1 MAMYFV
7 SIYRS
12 TLLIGRFVFELFS
25 DIRALFM
32 AHKRYLSSSFAV
44 MQEKVREIFQKEE
57 TLNRGRL
64 SLSWG
69 FAIWLY

>member
-1 MAMYFV
+1 MYFV

-25 DIRALFM
+25 DMRALFM
-32 AHKRYLSSSFAV
+32 AHKRYLSSSAV

-69 FAIWLY
+69 SAI